1 MQSVGIQKLF
11 CQDSYGHLEYA
22 VERVEHC
29 LNQLSDEQI
38 WWRPTEN
45 QNSIGNL
52 VLHICGNVSQWIL
65 SGVGGLPNTRD
76 RPSEFSERGPLEHS
90 LLALKLQES
99 LTAVQQ
105 VLETVDEARLL
116 ESWVVQGFQTT
127 GLGAITH
134 SVTHF
139 TGHMQEIICLT
150 RMQLGADYQF
160 KWQPETESQST

>member
-1 MQSVGIQKLF
+1 MQSAGIQKLF
-11 CQDSYGHLEYA
+11 LQDSYEHLEYA

-29 LNQLSDEQI
+29 LDQLNDEQI
-38 WWRPTEN
+38 WWRPTES

-65 SGVGGLPNTRD
+65 SGVGSLPDTRD

-90 LLALKLQES
+90 LLTLKLQES
-99 LTAVQQ
+99 LKAVQQ
-105 VLETVDEARLL
+105 VLQTVNETRLV
-116 ESWVVQGFQTT
+116 ESQVIQGFQTT

-139 TGHMQEIICLT
+139 TGHMQEVICLT

-160 KWQPETESQST
+160 KWQSETESQST